1 MCVPQGSHASLLLSP
16 DVCPVLYSLLVT
28 SDSWGSWGRP
38 QWSECVNKTAIAV
51 VGTQDPLQAP
61 LHSLPQSLQDEDVH
75 TCRAALPTTCQ
86 ERA

>member
-28 SDSWGSWGRP
+28 CDSWGRP
-38 QWSECVNKTAIAV
+38 QWSECVNKTAITV
-51 VGTQDPLQAP
+51 VGTQDPLQYL
-61 LHSLPQSLQDEDVH
+61 LHSLPLSLQDEDVH

-86 ERA
+86 GRA